1 MLGFFKTVFAT
12 LVGLVLFFGVF
23 IIIGIAVVMSAMP
36 EKKNNV
42 SKNSIL
48 KLKLDSPI
56 IEREPDNFFS
66 RFKPFS
72 GNESSMGLIEL
83 KEAIASAKGDSSIK
97 GIFLEAPMVNAGF
110 ATLQELRIALED
122 FKTSKKFV
130 VAYGEFYTEKGFYLA
145 SVADKIYLPPTGMME
160 LNGLE
165 SQLLFLKGA
174 LEKLE
179 LKPEIF
185 KVGEYKSAV
194 EPLIL
199 DKMSEPS
206 RRQTLS
212 FLTSI
217 NNSYLIDIAKDR
229 SIDLE
234 VLKNISDS
242 MLVKT
247 AKDAIDRGL
256 ITNMEYYDG
265 AETFMKKRLQL
276 KEDEKLNFIS
286 YASYSGNLI
295 TSRQGKLQNDNSDK
309 VAVII
314 ANGEIMSG
322 QGDDNTIG
330 SETLCEQLRKARTDK
345 NIKAVVLRINSPGGS
360 ALASDVIWREVVL
373 TKKAKPIIASMSDV
387 AASGGYYIAMA
398 CDTIVAQTTTI
409 TGSIG
414 VFGITFNAENFLKN
428 KLGITTDRVTTGKF
442 SDIGSVTRASTEV
455 EKRMIQNEVE
465 RIYDDFTTKAA
476 EGRGM
481 SVFELRNVAS
491 GRVWSGAEGKENG
504 LVDVYGG
511 LTDAIKLAAAKAN
524 ITDYETQYLP
534 EQKNKYWNSI
544 LNQLGHEDEDALIKQ
559 LGIFYP
565 YLKSVKNV
573 RKLEGVQARLPFEI
587 DFK

>member
-12 LVGLVLFFGVF
+12 IVGLALFFGIF
-23 IIIGIAVVMSAMP
+23 IIIGIAIIMSAMP
-36 EKKNNV
+36 EKKNEV

-56 IEREPDNFFS
+56 TEREPDNFFS
-66 RFKPFS
+66 RFQPFS

-83 KEAIASAKGDSSIK
+83 KEAIASAKVDSSIK

-110 ATLQELRIALED
+110 ATLQELRTALED

-179 LKPEIF
+179 LKPEIY

-217 NNSYLIDIAKDR
+217 NNSYLMDIAKDR
-229 SIDLE
+229 SVDLE

-247 AKDAIDRGL
+247 AKDAMDSGL

-265 AETFMKKRLQL
+265 AEAFMKKKLNI
-276 KEDEKLNFIS
+276 KNDEKLNFIS
-286 YASYSGNLI
+286 YSSYSGNLI
-295 TSRQGKLQNDNSDK
+295 TSRQSKLKNDNSAQI
-309 VAVII
+309 AVII

-330 SETLCEQLRKARTDK
+330 SETLCEQLRKARTDE

-360 ALASDVIWREVVL
+360 ALASDVIWREVNM

-476 EGRGM
+476 EGRHM
-481 SVFELRNVAS
+481 SVSDLRNVAS

-504 LVDVYGG
+504 LVDLYGG
-511 LTDAIKLAAAKAN
+511 LSDAIKLAAAKAN

-544 LNQLGHEDEDALIKQ
+544 LNQFGNEDEDALIKQ

-573 RKLEGVQARLPFEI
+573 KKLEGVQARLPFEI

>member
-1 MLGFFKTVFAT
+1 MLGFLKNVLAT
-12 LVGLVLFFGVF
+12 IVGLGLFFFVL
-23 IIIGIAVVMSAMP
+23 IVIVIAMVMSAMP
-36 EKKNNV
+36 EKKDNIAD
-42 SKNSIL
+42 NSVL
-48 KLKLDSPI
+48 RLKLDAPI
-56 IEREPDNFFS
+56 TEREPDNFLS
-66 RFKPFS
+66 RFQPFS
-72 GNESSMGLIEL
+72 GSESSIGLIEL
-83 KEAIASAKGDSSIK
+83 KEAIAAAKTDSSIK
-97 GIFLEAPMVNAGF
+97 GIYLDAPMVNAGF
-110 ATLQELRIALED
+110 ATLQELRAALED

-130 VAYGEFYTEKGFYLA
+130 VAYGEFYTEKGYYIA

-165 SQLLFLKGA
+165 SQLIFLKGA

-217 NNSYLIDIAKDR
+217 NNSYLADIAKDR
-229 SIDLE
+229 KIDASL
-234 VLKNISDS
+234 LAIISDS

-247 AKDAIDRGL
+247 AKDAFERGL
-256 ITNMEYYDG
+256 ITNMEYYD
-265 AETFMKKRLQL
+265 AVEAFMQQQL
-276 KEDEKLNFIS
+276 KLDADEKINFIS
-286 YASYSGNLI
+286 YDNYKNNRVSA
-295 TSRQGKLQNDNSDK
+295 RPAKLGNDNETR

-322 QGDDNTIG
+322 KGDDNTIG
-330 SETLCEQLRKARTDK
+330 SESLCEQLRKARNDK
-345 NIKAVVLRINSPGGS
+345 NVKAVVLRINSPGGS
-360 ALASDVIWREVVL
+360 ALASDVIWREVNL
-373 TKKAKPIIASMSDV
+373 TKKVKPIIASMSDV

-414 VFGITFNAENFLKN
+414 VFGIAFNAENFLKN
-428 KLGITTDRVTTGKF
+428 KLGLTTDRVTTGKF
-442 SDIGSVTRASTEV
+442 SDIGSVTRAMTEV
-455 EKRMIQNEVE
+455 EKKMIQKEVE
-465 RIYDDFTTKAA
+465 YIYADFTTKAA
-476 EGRGM
+476 EGRHI
-481 SVFELRNVAS
+481 SVEQLRSVAS
-491 GRVWSGAEGKENG
+491 GRVWSGAEGKANG

-511 LTDAIKLAAAKAN
+511 LNEAIKNAAAKAK

-534 EQKNKYWNSI
+534 EQKNQYWN
-544 LNQLGHEDEDALIKQ
+544 QLLTQFDDENEEALIKQ

-565 YLKSVKNV
+565 YLKSIKNV
-573 RKLEGVQARLPFEI
+573 KKLEGVQARLPFEI

>member
-12 LVGLVLFFGVF
+12 IVGLALFFGIF
-23 IIIGIAVVMSAMP
+23 IIIGIAIIMSAMP
-36 EKKNNV
+36 EKKNEV

-56 IEREPDNFFS
+56 TEREPDNFFS
-66 RFKPFS
+66 RFQPFS

-83 KEAIASAKGDSSIK
+83 KEAIASAKVDSSIK

-110 ATLQELRIALED
+110 ATLQELRTALED

-179 LKPEIF
+179 LKPEIY

-217 NNSYLIDIAKDR
+217 NNSYLMDIAKDR
-229 SIDLE
+229 SVDLE

-247 AKDAIDRGL
+247 AKDAMDSGL

-265 AETFMKKRLQL
+265 AEAFMKKKLNI
-276 KEDEKLNFIS
+276 KNDEKLNFIS
-286 YASYSGNLI
+286 YSSYSGNLI
-295 TSRQGKLQNDNSDK
+295 TSRQSKLKNDNSAQI
-309 VAVII
+309 AVII

-330 SETLCEQLRKARTDK
+330 SETLCEQLRKARTDE

-360 ALASDVIWREVVL
+360 ALASDVIWREVNM

-476 EGRGM
+476 EGRHM
-481 SVFELRNVAS
+481 SVSDLRNVAS

-511 LTDAIKLAAAKAN
+511 LSDAIKLAAAKAN

-544 LNQLGHEDEDALIKQ
+544 LNQFGNEDEDALIKQ

-573 RKLEGVQARLPFEI
+573 KKLEGVQARLPFEI

>member
-12 LVGLVLFFGVF
+12 IVGLALFFGIF
-23 IIIGIAVVMSAMP
+23 IIIGIAIIMSAMP
-36 EKKNNV
+36 EKKNEV

-56 IEREPDNFFS
+56 TEREPDNFFS
-66 RFKPFS
+66 RFQPFS

-83 KEAIASAKGDSSIK
+83 KEAIASAKVDSSIK

-110 ATLQELRIALED
+110 ATLQELRTALED

-179 LKPEIF
+179 LKPEIY

-217 NNSYLIDIAKDR
+217 NNSYLMDIAKDR
-229 SIDLE
+229 SVDLE

-247 AKDAIDRGL
+247 AKDAMDSGL

-265 AETFMKKRLQL
+265 AEVFMKKKLNI
-276 KEDEKLNFIS
+276 KNDEKLNFIS
-286 YASYSGNLI
+286 YSSYSGNLI
-295 TSRQGKLQNDNSDK
+295 TSHQSKLKNDNSAQI
-309 VAVII
+309 AVII

-330 SETLCEQLRKARTDK
+330 SETLCEQLRKARTDE

-360 ALASDVIWREVVL
+360 ALASDVIWREVNM

-476 EGRGM
+476 EGRHM
-481 SVFELRNVAS
+481 SVSDLRNVAS

-511 LTDAIKLAAAKAN
+511 LSDAIKLAAAKAN

-544 LNQLGHEDEDALIKQ
+544 LNQFGNEDEDALIKQ

-573 RKLEGVQARLPFEI
+573 KKLEGVQARLPFEI

>member
-12 LVGLVLFFGVF
+12 IVGLALFFGIF
-23 IIIGIAVVMSAMP
+23 IIIGIAIIMSAMP
-36 EKKNNV
+36 EKKNEV

-56 IEREPDNFFS
+56 TEREPDNFFS
-66 RFKPFS
+66 RFQPFS

-83 KEAIASAKGDSSIK
+83 KEAIASAKVDSSIK

-110 ATLQELRIALED
+110 ATLQELRTALED

-179 LKPEIF
+179 LKPEIY

-217 NNSYLIDIAKDR
+217 NNSYLMDIAKDR
-229 SIDLE
+229 SVDLE

-247 AKDAIDRGL
+247 AKDAMDSGL

-265 AETFMKKRLQL
+265 AEAFMKKKLNI
-276 KEDEKLNFIS
+276 KNDEKLNFIS
-286 YASYSGNLI
+286 YSSYSGNLI
-295 TSRQGKLQNDNSDK
+295 TSRQSKLKNDNSAQI
-309 VAVII
+309 AVII

-330 SETLCEQLRKARTDK
+330 SETLCEQLRKARTDE

-360 ALASDVIWREVVL
+360 ALASDVIWREVNM

-476 EGRGM
+476 EGRHM
-481 SVFELRNVAS
+481 SMSDLRNVAS

-504 LVDVYGG
+504 LVDLYGG
-511 LTDAIKLAAAKAN
+511 LSDAIKLAAAKAN

-544 LNQLGHEDEDALIKQ
+544 LNQFGNEDEDALIKQ

-573 RKLEGVQARLPFEI
+573 KKLEGVQARLPFEI